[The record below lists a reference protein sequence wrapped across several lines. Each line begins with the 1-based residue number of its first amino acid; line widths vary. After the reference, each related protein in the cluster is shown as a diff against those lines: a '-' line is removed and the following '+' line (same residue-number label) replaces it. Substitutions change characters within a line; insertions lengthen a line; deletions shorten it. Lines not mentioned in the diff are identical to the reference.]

1 MPYYHNM
8 IGGPSDIEGDDDA
21 TSVTIRRL
29 VSVTEDKTFGPNNVP
44 YREFRLEE
52 VDETKDE
59 WNTPDM
65 MKHRA
70 CHIVSELKSTGIK
83 VLDHSLG
90 GHTEGNSLN

>member
-8 IGGPSDIEGDDDA
+8 IGGPSDVEGLEDVN
-21 TSVTIRRL
+21 VTVKRPANAGN
-29 VSVTEDKTFGPNNVP
+29 EPNWWDIP
-44 YREFRLEE
+44 ADEE
-52 VDETKDE
+52 TAETH

-70 CHIVSELKSTGIK
+70 SHTVSELKSTGITI
-83 VLDHSLG
+83 LDQSLG

>member
-8 IGGPSDIEGDDDA
+8 IGGPSNIEGDEDA
-21 TSVTIRRL
+21 VSVTIKRL
-29 VSVTEDKTFGPNNVP
+29 VPVTEDKTFGDNNMP

-52 VDETKDE
+52 IEEVKTE

-65 MKHRA
+65 MKHRS
-70 CHIVSELKSTGIK
+70 CHIVSELKSTGIT
-83 VLDHSLG
+83 VLDRSLG